1 MSEYSDHRW
10 LTFHQAKS
18 ANGSVKRGERGTT
31 VMLWTE
37 TEDEKTGKERM
48 VSQAFVV
55 FNVEQCENLELPIPT
70 KGIQACLFGIDKA
83 ELILNEYMDAPKIR
97 HGLEQAAYFPIR
109 DLVTMPNKLDFDS
122 EEAYWGTLFHELLH
136 STMHPTRLNRQ
147 LLDAD
152 FAFGT
157 ASYAQEELLAEIGS
171 AFLCSEAGIDN
182 LIPCTGY
189 VASWLLKTLQ
199 NDSSYIVKAASQAQ
213 KAVDWILGT
222 HHQGDSATNATRPVG
237 ELVAI

>member
-1 MSEYSDHRW
+1 
-10 LTFHQAKS
+10 
-18 ANGSVKRGERGTT
+18 
-31 VMLWTE
+31 MLWTE
-37 TEDEKTGKERM
+37 IEDEKTGKERM
-48 VSQAFVV
+48 VNQAFTV
-55 FNVEQCENLELPIPT
+55 FNVEQCKGLELPNAA
-70 KGIQACLFGIDKA
+70 KGIQPSLFGIDRA
-83 ELILNEYMDAPKIR
+83 ELIVNEYRDAPTIR
-97 HGLEQAAYFPIR
+97 HGHEQAAYFPIR
-109 DLVTMPNKLDFDS
+109 DLVTIPNKRDFDS

-136 STMHPTRLNRQ
+136 STMHSTRLNRQ

-213 KAVDWILGT
+213 KAVDWILGSC
-222 HHQGDSATNATRPVG
+222 HHDDRKPSDPRLTG
-237 ELVAI
+237 ELVAA